1 MKKSDLDF
9 MNQVNRRDNG
19 TYRNV
24 LLDDAVTVGVMA
36 AQGDQ
41 IPVSGPIRMAVNL
54 DEDNNVVRAGNRNS
68 QPIAMAV
75 LVENGADVADDST
88 RIRVSWLRRLVAS
101 LNNPN
106 IRLVI
111 NREARTYTI
120 EGRTTPLVIDSLPT
134 WDAQNTRWTG
144 DCVAH

>member
-1 MKKSDLDF
+1 MKKTDLDF
-9 MNQVNRRDNG
+9 NNQVNRQDGGN
-19 TYRNV
+19 YRNV
-24 LLDDAVTVGVMA
+24 LLDDEVTVGVMA

-41 IPVSGPIRMAVNL
+41 IPVTGAVRMAVNV
-54 DEDNNVVRAGNRNS
+54 DENDNVVRAGNRNS
-68 QPIAMAV
+68 QPIAMAILTDSV
-75 LVENGADVADDST
+75 TDDST
-88 RIRVSWLRRLVAS
+88 RLRISWLRRLVAS

-134 WDAQNTRWTG
+134 WDRQNTRWTG
-144 DCVAH
+144 ECVAH